1 MVGAHAAVGLV
12 VLEPEEPD
20 GGQLGEELVGGEGA
34 GRLPLV
40 DVGLD
45 LPLEEV
51 PQRLAEQLVLVGLDH
66 RRTIPPASFSAL
78 RGLPPTLRSVTDALV
93 AVQHRDGVRTL
104 TLDSPHNRNALSS
117 RLLGEL
123 DAGVA

>member
-1 MVGAHAAVGLV
+1 M
-12 VLEPEEPD
+12 
-20 GGQLGEELVGGEGA
+20 GGEGA

-66 RRTIPPASFSAL
+66 RRTIPPAIFGPSASTPL
-78 RGLPPTLRSVTDALV
+78 HCPPVTDVLV
-93 AVQHRDGVRTL
+93 GVQHSDGIRTL
-104 TLDSPHNRNALSS
+104 TLDSPHNRNALSA
-117 RLLGEL
+117 RLLEQL